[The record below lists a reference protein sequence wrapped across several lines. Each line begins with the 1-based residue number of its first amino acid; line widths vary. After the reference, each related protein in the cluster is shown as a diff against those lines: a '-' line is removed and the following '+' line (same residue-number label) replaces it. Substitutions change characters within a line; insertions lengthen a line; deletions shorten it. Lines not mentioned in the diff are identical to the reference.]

1 MVLVFLSPARRKR
14 DLGAAAM
21 SGDRMWGWSCSETGR
36 VAQMGLGLGY
46 RSTGDVSMSPWCDPL
61 TKPSSC

>member
-36 VAQMGLGLGY
+36 VAQWAWTLDTEA
-46 RSTGDVSMSPWCDPL
+46 TGDLSMSPWCEPL